1 MPSNNIE
8 EKLRE
13 LDRGFYDFIDEFT
26 YDKITEK
33 GINADIVNEISR
45 EKNEP
50 EWMRLRRLKS
60 LEIFNK
66 LENPNWGPDLS
77 ELKMDDIT
85 AYVKPKTDKKSN
97 WDALPKEIKET
108 FDRLGIPKAEQ
119 KSLAGVGAQYDSEE
133 VYFSIQKHLADQ
145 GVIFMDFGTALK
157 EHEDLVKEYF
167 QKAIPPTLHKY
178 AALHGA
184 VWSGGSLIYVPE
196 GIKVDIPLQSYY
208 RLNAPG
214 AGQFEHTMII
224 AEDNAKVHF
233 IEGCS
238 APRYNVVN
246 LHAGSVEIFV
256 GKNAE
261 VRFSTIENWS
271 RNMYNLNTKRAIV
284 DEGGKVI
291 WVSGSFGSK
300 VSMLYPTSILAGEG
314 ASAEYTGI
322 TFASDGQYIDNG
334 CSMIHLAKNTYS
346 TALTK
351 SITAG
356 SGKSMTRS
364 FVQMKKNSS
373 GSRSTVDCENLMLSA
388 NAQSDTIPVL
398 DIRNDDVDCG
408 HEAKIGSIDQSQI
421 FYLMSRGITEEE
433 AKSMIVRG
441 FAEPISRE
449 LPLEYAVEMNHLIDM
464 ELEGANGWW
473 VN

>member
-1 MPSNNIE
+1 MT
-8 EKLRE
+8 EKKFDLSQIKDI
-13 LDRGFYDFIDEFT
+13 DRGVYDFFNDFEYSDILD
-26 YDKITEK
+26 K
-33 GINADIVNEISR
+33 GINADLVKELSKK
-45 EKNEP
+45 KNEP
-50 EWMRLRRLKS
+50 EWMLKRRLQS
-60 LEIFNK
+60 LKLFEEIP
-66 LENPNWGPDLS
+66 NPAWGPDLS
-77 ELKMDDIT
+77 ELNMEDIT
-85 AYVKPKTDKKSN
+85 TYVKPNTDKKSN
-97 WDALPKEIKET
+97 WDALPQDIKDT
-108 FDRLGIPKAEQ
+108 FDRLGIPQAEQ
-119 KSLAGVGAQYDSEE
+119 ESLAGVGAQYDSEE
-133 VYFSIQKHLADQ
+133 VYHSIQKHLSDQ
-145 GVIFMDFGTALK
+145 GVIFMDFSSALR
-157 EHEDLVKEYF
+157 EHEELVKKYF
-167 QKAIPPTLHKY
+167 QRAIPPTLHKY

-184 VWSGGSLIYVPE
+184 VWSGGSLIYVPK
-196 GIKVDIPLQSYY
+196 GVKVDIPLQSYY

-224 AEDNAKVHF
+224 AEEDSKVHF

-284 DEGGKVI
+284 EEGGKII

-300 VSMLYPTSILAGEG
+300 VSMLYPTSVLNGEY

-322 TFASDGQYIDNG
+322 AFAGDGQYIDNG
-334 CSMIHLAKNTYS
+334 CSMIHLAPNTYS

-356 SGKSMTRS
+356 TGKSMTRS
-364 FVQMKKNSS
+364 LVQMKKNSA
-373 GSRSTVDCENLMLSA
+373 GSKSTVDCENLMISEES
-388 NAQSDTIPVL
+388 QSDTIPVL

-408 HEAKIGSIDQSQI
+408 HEAKIGSLDQGQI
-421 FYLMSRGITEEE
+421 FYLMSRGIPEDE

-441 FAEPISRE
+441 FAEPIAKE
-449 LPLEYAVEMNHLIDM
+449 LPVEYAVEMNNLIDI
-464 ELEGANGWW
+464 ELEGANG
-473 VN
+473 

>member
-1 MPSNNIE
+1 MSDKKFDISQIQDI
-8 EKLRE
+8 
-13 LDRGFYDFIDEFT
+13 DRGIYDVIDKFE
-26 YDKITEK
+26 YSDIADKGLNTE
-33 GINADIVNEISR
+33 IVIELSKK
-45 EKNEP
+45 KNEP
-50 EWMRLRRLKS
+50 EWMLRRRLKS
-60 LEIFNK
+60 LMLFEKIP
-66 LENPNWGPDLS
+66 NPVWGPDIS
-77 ELKMDDIT
+77 ELNMEDIT
-85 AYVKPKTDKKSN
+85 TYVKPKTDKKTS
-97 WDALPKEIKET
+97 WEHLPDEIKDT
-108 FDRLGIPKAEQ
+108 FDRLGIPQAEQ
-119 KSLAGVGAQYDSEE
+119 ESLAGVGAQYDSEE
-133 VYFSIQKHLADQ
+133 VYHSIQKHLSDQ
-145 GVIFMDFGTALK
+145 GVIFTDFDTALR
-157 EHEDLVKEYF
+157 EHEDLVRKYF

-184 VWSGGSLIYVPE
+184 VWSGGSLIYVPKGVE
-196 GIKVDIPLQSYY
+196 VDIPLQSYY

-224 AEDNAKVHF
+224 AEEDSKVHF

-284 DEGGKVI
+284 EEGGKII

-300 VSMLYPTSILAGEG
+300 VSMLYPTSVLNGEY

-322 TFASDGQYIDNG
+322 AFAGDGQYIDNG
-334 CSMIHLAKNTYS
+334 CSMIHLAPNTYS

-356 SGKSMTRS
+356 TGKSMTRS
-364 FVQMKKNSS
+364 LVQMKKNTA
-373 GSRSTVDCENLMLSA
+373 GSKSTVDCENLMVSEES
-388 NAQSDTIPVL
+388 QSDTIPVL

-408 HEAKIGSIDQSQI
+408 HEAKIGSLDQGQI
-421 FYLMSRGITEEE
+421 FYLMSRGIPEDE

-441 FAEPISRE
+441 FAEPIAKQ
-449 LPLEYAVEMNHLIDM
+449 LPLEYAVEMNNLIDI
-464 ELEGANGWW
+464 ELEGANG
-473 VN
+473 

>member
-1 MPSNNIE
+1 MS
-8 EKLRE
+8 EKKFDISQIQE
-13 LDRGFYDFIDEFT
+13 IDRGIYDVIDKFE
-26 YDKITEK
+26 YSDIADKGLNAEIVLELSEK
-33 GINADIVNEISR
+33 
-45 EKNEP
+45 KNEP
-50 EWMRLRRLKS
+50 EWMKKRRLQS
-60 LEIFNK
+60 LLLFEKIP
-66 LENPNWGPDLS
+66 NPVWGPDIS
-77 ELKMDDIT
+77 ELNMEDIT
-85 AYVKPKTDKKSN
+85 TYVKPKTDKKTN
-97 WDALPKEIKET
+97 WEHLPEEIKDT

-119 KSLAGVGAQYDSEE
+119 ESLAGVGAQYDSEE
-133 VYFSIQKHLADQ
+133 VYHSIQQHLSDQ
-145 GVIFMDFGTALK
+145 GVIFTDFDTALR
-157 EHEDLVKEYF
+157 EHEDLVRKYF
-167 QKAIPPTLHKY
+167 QRAIPPTLHKY

-184 VWSGGSLIYVPE
+184 VWSGGSLIYVPK
-196 GIKVDIPLQSYY
+196 GVKVDIPLQSYY

-224 AEDNAKVHF
+224 AEEGAKVHF

-284 DEGGKVI
+284 EEGGKVI

-300 VSMLYPTSILAGEG
+300 VSMLYPTSVLNGEY

-322 TFASDGQYIDNG
+322 AFAGDGQYIDNG
-334 CSMIHLAKNTYS
+334 CSMIHLAPNTYS

-356 SGKSMTRS
+356 TGKSMTRS
-364 FVQMKKNSS
+364 LVQMKKNSQ
-373 GSRSTVDCENLMLSA
+373 GSKSTVDCENLMVSEES
-388 NAQSDTIPVL
+388 QSDTIPVL

-408 HEAKIGSIDQSQI
+408 HEAKIGSLDQGQI
-421 FYLMSRGITEEE
+421 FYLMSRGIPEDE

-441 FAEPISRE
+441 FAEPIAKQ
-449 LPLEYAVEMNHLIDM
+449 LPVEYAVEMNNLIDI
-464 ELEGANGWW
+464 ELEGANG
-473 VN
+473 

>member
-1 MPSNNIE
+1 MKEINIE
-8 EKLRE
+8 DQLKE
-13 LDRGFYDFIDEFT
+13 LDRGYYDFFNEFE
-26 YDKITEK
+26 YADITEK
-33 GINADIVNEISR
+33 GINADIVNEISDK
-45 EKNEP
+45 KNEP
-50 EWMRLRRLKS
+50 DWMRRRRLKS
-60 LEIFNK
+60 LALYEKID
-66 LENPNWGPDLS
+66 NPSWGPDLS
-77 ELKMDDIT
+77 ELNMNDIT
-85 AYVKPKTDKKSN
+85 TYVKPKSDKKSN
-97 WDALPKEIKET
+97 WEALPDDIRDT
-108 FDRLGIPKAEQ
+108 FDRLGIPQAEQ
-119 KSLAGVGAQYDSEE
+119 ESLAGVGAQYDSEE
-133 VYFSIQKHLADQ
+133 VYHSIQKHLSDQ
-145 GVIFMDFGTALK
+145 GVIFMDFSSAVR
-157 EHEDLVKEYF
+157 EHEDIVKAYF

-196 GIKVDIPLQSYY
+196 GVEVDIPLQSYY

-284 DEGGKVI
+284 QEGGKVI

-300 VSMLYPTSILAGEG
+300 VSMLYPTSVLVGEG

-322 TFASDGQYIDNG
+322 TFASNGQYIDNG
-334 CSMIHLAKNTYS
+334 CSMIHLSPNTYS

-356 SGKSMTRS
+356 NGKSMTRS
-364 FVQMKKNSS
+364 LVQIKKNAK
-373 GSRSTVDCENLMLSA
+373 GSRSTVDCENLMISEES
-388 NAQSDTIPVL
+388 QSDTIPVL

-408 HEAKIGSIDQSQI
+408 HEAKIGSIDQGQI
-421 FYLMSRGITEEE
+421 FYLMSRGIPEEE

-464 ELEGANGWW
+464 ELEGANG
-473 VN
+473 